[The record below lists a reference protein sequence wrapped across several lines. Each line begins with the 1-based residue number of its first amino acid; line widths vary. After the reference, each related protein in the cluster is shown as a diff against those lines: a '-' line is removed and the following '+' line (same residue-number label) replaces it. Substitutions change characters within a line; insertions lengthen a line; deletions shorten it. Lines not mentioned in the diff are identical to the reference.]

1 MMRGQHPAVLA
12 LAVAAFAIG
21 MAEFIVVGVLPT
33 IASDLGVTQDRA
45 GALVSGYALALAVGT
60 PMLMLTLSRFPPR
73 RVLTGLMALFVV
85 GNLLAVI
92 AQDFTSLM
100 FGRVITAVAHGA
112 LFALGATVASRLA
125 PQGQAG
131 SAIALMFSGL
141 TLAMVIGVPVGSLLG
156 NGVGWRVPFVVIVV
170 LASMALVALW
180 RWVPAHLDA
189 QPTGSWREQLS
200 ALGHPVIV
208 VTMALTAVGF
218 GATFPL
224 FTYISLWLTEQS
236 GFSTHIASGLLI
248 VFGGATLVGNLMGGR
263 MVGAMGWRRTAAWL
277 LLGLAAI
284 LATIH
289 AWGQIS
295 ALMPIW
301 LAVWGALAFGLSPAF
316 QSGMLASAEQ
326 HRPRAVAFASALNI
340 SSFNIGISA
349 GSAAGSALVAREALA
364 LTPLAGSGLA
374 VLALGIL
381 WLQGKV
387 NRSRV
392 VEAAA

>member
-21 MAEFIVVGVLPT
+21 MAEFIVVGVLPA

-45 GALVSGYALALAVGT
+45 GALVSGYALALAIGT
-60 PMLMLTLSRFPPR
+60 PLLMLTLSRFAPR
-73 RVLTGLMALFVV
+73 RVLTGLMALFVI
-85 GNLLAVI
+85 GNLLAVV

-100 FGRVITAVAHGA
+100 LGRIITAVAHGA

-125 PQGQAG
+125 PEGRSG

-141 TLAMVIGVPVGSLLG
+141 TLAMVVGVPIGSLLG
-156 NGVGWRVPFVVIVV
+156 NGMGWRMPFVAI
-170 LASMALVALW
+170 LALAAIALIALW
-180 RWVPAHLDA
+180 RWVPASLAA
-189 QPTGSWREQLS
+189 QPTGSWGEQLS
-200 ALGHPVIV
+200 VLGHPVIV
-208 VTMALTAVGF
+208 LTMTLTALGF

-224 FTYISLWLTEQS
+224 FTYISAWLTEQT
-236 GFSTHIASGLLI
+236 GFSTAAASGLLV

-263 MVGAMGWRRTAAWL
+263 LVGAIGWRRTAAWL
-277 LLGLAAI
+277 LVGLAAI
-284 LATIH
+284 LAIIL
-289 AWGQIS
+289 AWGE
-295 ALMPIW
+295 ARWLMPVW

-316 QSGMLASAEQ
+316 QSGMLATAEQ

-349 GSAAGSALVAREALA
+349 GSAVGSALVAQQALEM
-364 LTPLAGSGLA
+364 TPLAGSGLA
-374 VLALGIL
+374 MLALGVL
-381 WLQGKV
+381 WLQGRV

-392 VEAAA
+392 AEAMA